1 MRYNDNGGCGTL
13 IAVLL
18 LIALLVFAGP
28 WVVMMGY
35 NSVKL
40 PFNLPDLQYWDFFWV
55 TNALQVI
62 FKTSV
67 STSKN

>member
-1 MRYNDNGGCGTL
+1 MRYNDNAGCGTL
-13 IAVLL
+13 IAALL

-28 WVVMMGY
+28 WVVLMGY
-35 NSVKL
+35 NRVTL

-67 STSKN
+67 STNKN

>member
-55 TNALQVI
+55 TNALLVI

>member
-1 MRYNDNGGCGTL
+1 MRYNDNSGCGAL
-13 IAVLL
+13 ILILVG
-18 LIALLVFAGP
+18 IALLLFAGP

-35 NSVKL
+35 DCVKS

-62 FKTSV
+62 FKTNIEV
-67 STSKN
+67 NKH